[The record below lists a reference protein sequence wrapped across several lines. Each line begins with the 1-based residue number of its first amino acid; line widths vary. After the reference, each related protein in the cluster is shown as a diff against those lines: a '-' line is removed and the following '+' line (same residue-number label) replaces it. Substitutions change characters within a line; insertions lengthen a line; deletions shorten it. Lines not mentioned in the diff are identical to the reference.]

1 MANLILTDETRIDVK
16 NDYII
21 VDDTFE
27 FTTSVADYTALAELS
42 NKLTD
47 ENMSTIQMTDPFG
60 SQILYSNMTMDSPR
74 FIIVKENAFE
84 IVVTL
89 RIKKKPEQESQ
100 MDAVVDVAQQFDDEQ
115 ALTVKSIY
123 PQWDTL
129 VGKTVPIYTKFNWYD
144 VLYKT
149 KQPDMLIQKQYQP
162 GTVGTESLYECID
175 ETHEGTYEDPIPYA
189 GNMTLEAGKF
199 YIQDNITYIC
209 TIGTGIAVYDR
220 LEYLVAFVTPYE
232 YATGTAEDPIK
243 WFGGGLAIEEGKYY
257 TQNGIIYV
265 GIASSGIPVYGDLSS
280 LATYV
285 EVYVP
290 EPVIPVG
297 ETPDHPIEYIGGI
310 VLEKGKYYIQDEIV
324 YFCIK
329 STEETVDAPL
339 SELTDN
345 VIVYSPDE
353 PVEPTGD
360 TPEDPIPYNGGI
372 ILEQGK
378 YYTQNE
384 VVYFC
389 IKSTEGVVDTPL
401 NELKDN
407 VEVYPPAEPT
417 GDTPEDPIPYNGGII
432 LEKDKYYLQDEIV
445 YFCIKSTEGV
455 VADHLS
461 ELTDNVTVYSPEEP
475 AEPTGDTPED
485 PIPWVVG
492 SKLYKGTYYID
503 KEVVYLCIR
512 DSGIELAYNLADLV
526 SGGFVEVVEPSA
538 EQE

>member
-42 NKLTD
+42 NKLTN
-47 ENMSTIQMTDPFG
+47 ENMSTIQITDPFG
-60 SQILYSNMTMDSPR
+60 SQISYSNMTMGSPR

-84 IVVTL
+84 IIVTL
-89 RIKKKPEQESQ
+89 RIKKKSEQESQ
-100 MDAVVDVAQQFDDEQ
+100 LDAVVNVAQQFDNEQ

-144 VLYKT
+144 ILYKT

-162 GTVGTESLYECID
+162 GTIGTESLYERID

-220 LEYLVAFVTPYE
+220 LEYLVAFVAPYE

-265 GIASSGIPVYGDLSS
+265 GIASSEIPVHGDLSS

-285 EVYVP
+285 KVYVP

-310 VLEKGKYYIQDEIV
+310 ILEKDKYYIQNEIV

-353 PVEPTGD
+353 PEEPTGD
-360 TPEDPIPYNGGI
+360 FPEDPIPYNGDI
-372 ILEQGK
+372 
-378 YYTQNE
+378 
-384 VVYFC
+384 V
-389 IKSTEGVVDTPL
+389 
-401 NELKDN
+401 
-407 VEVYPPAEPT
+407 
-417 GDTPEDPIPYNGGII
+417 
-432 LEKDKYYLQDEIV
+432 LEKDKYYIQDEIV

-461 ELTDNVTVYSPEEP
+461 KLTDNVIVYSPEEP
-475 AEPTGDTPED
+475 EEPTGNTPED

-503 KEVVYLCIR
+503 KEVVYFCIR
-512 DSGIELAYNLADLV
+512 DSGIELAYNLADLI
-526 SGGFVEVVEPSA
+526 SGGFVEVVE
-538 EQE
+538 Q